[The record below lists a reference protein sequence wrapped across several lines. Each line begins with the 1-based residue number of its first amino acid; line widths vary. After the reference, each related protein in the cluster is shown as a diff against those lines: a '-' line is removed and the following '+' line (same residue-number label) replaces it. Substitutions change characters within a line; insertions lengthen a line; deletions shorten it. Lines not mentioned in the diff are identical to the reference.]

1 MPTGVAAAA
10 MASPGPHAAA
20 PRRAAVTANSA
31 TSLAAAVLAAA
42 SAAVAGA
49 AVGGGQVPS
58 PRPVPSRCAEH
69 GRLGF
74 RTEKRKKVELQS
86 RLIKN
91 LDFIYT
97 CVCEGRLEET
107 YTLERQLGSG
117 AFGTVYLARHKVLG
131 HCRAVKKLAKA
142 PQGQPDRLPS
152 LIREIHAL
160 MDLDHPNIV
169 KLVRYFDE
177 GPDLYLVFEL
187 CEGPDLLERIHQCH
201 DERRSEVCPGMPEP
215 EASCALRQMLQALKC
230 CHSHYMG
237 HFDVKP
243 ENFMYESHDPEARL
257 KMIDLGLSSGFKR
270 DRQEIRGTAQYMAP
284 EVWEG
289 HYGPEADI
297 WSCGAVLFEMVTGS
311 SLVPLIESEDEI
323 QKMVH
328 DRTWVRSR
336 LSWAKSLGISPPALD
351 FLAITLQLNRHHRP
365 SARELLWHP
374 FLNTTI
380 NLAASS
386 PFASSAPLPASSTA
400 NGARAG
406 SSTQQPLWASD
417 SKALAR
423 EAERIISG
431 LPTSFRNFSEEP
443 VLKKAALLIMA
454 HIASYSFKEAR
465 PQRLAFALLDGSADG
480 ELSIEAFENHY
491 LRAHVTIPEGLEQ
504 TFRGVDVD
512 DDGYITYLEFLSATL
527 PRTIRCDE
535 RLVRIV
541 FQHLDRGHDG
551 YIDADDLAEAFKHG
565 LDRDKICRHALEQVS
580 GRGRKLSWQ
589 AFWRLMC
596 SDVGDPQSLPSSAAG
611 ARQRSAL

>member
-1 MPTGVAAAA
+1 M
-10 MASPGPHAAA
+10 
-20 PRRAAVTANSA
+20 
-31 TSLAAAVLAAA
+31 
-42 SAAVAGA
+42 
-49 AVGGGQVPS
+49 
-58 PRPVPSRCAEH
+58 
-69 GRLGF
+69 
-74 RTEKRKKVELQS
+74 QS
-86 RLIKN
+86 QLIKN

-97 CVCEGRLEET
+97 CVCEGKLEET

-177 GPDLYLVFEL
+177 GPDLFLVFEL
-187 CEGPDLLERIHQCH
+187 CDGPDLLERISQCH
-201 DERRSEVCPGMPEP
+201 DDRRSEACPGMPEP
-215 EASCALRQMLQALKC
+215 EASCALRQMLNALKC

-289 HYGPEADI
+289 HYGPEADV
-297 WSCGAVLFEMVTGS
+297 WSCGAVLFEMLTGS
-311 SLVPLIESEDEI
+311 SLVPLIESEDDI

-336 LSWAKSLGISPPALD
+336 LAWAKSLGVSTQALD

-374 FLNTTI
+374 FLNVDI

-386 PFASSAPLPASSTA
+386 PLAVTARTSSPADA
-400 NGARAG
+400 VVEAEEGGRR
-406 SSTQQPLWASD
+406 WD
-417 SKALAR
+417 SAALVH
-423 EAERIISG
+423 EAERVIHC
-431 LPTSFRNFSEEP
+431 LPAAFRSFSEEP

-454 HIASYSFKEAR
+454 HIASYSFQEAR
-465 PQRLAFALLDGSADG
+465 PQRLAFALLDRSADG

-491 LRAHVTIPEGLEQ
+491 LRAHVNIPEGLEEA
-504 TFRGVDVD
+504 FRGVDVD
-512 DDGYITYLEFLSATL
+512 DDGYMTYVEFLAATL
-527 PRTIRCDE
+527 PRAIRCDE

-565 LDRDKICRHALEQVS
+565 HDRDKVCRQALEQVC

-589 AFWRLMC
+589 AFWRLVC
-596 SDVGDPQSLPSSAAG
+596 IDSSDRRSAASR
-611 ARQRSAL
+611 ADTCRPRSML